1 MVDAD
6 RWQRNEL
13 IGQLPEVR
21 GIDIELDMPTRNVVN
36 PAGERVQFVDGL
48 GPTAIEIEPDARIPA
63 ASRSRISASE
73 VVEGNWVTP
82 TKPGPNRASD
92 SRKYPWS
99 NPWNDPETT
108 APPRMPSPAV
118 RAR

>member
-48 GPTAIEIEPDARIPA
+48 GPTAIEIEPDRTDSGGIKIAYLRV
-63 ASRSRISASE
+63 RSRRGQLGDPDKTGPQPRQRFPQIPL
-73 VVEGNWVTP
+73 VEP
-82 TKPGPNRASD
+82 L
-92 SRKYPWS
+92 
-99 NPWNDPETT
+99 E
-108 APPRMPSPAV
+108 
-118 RAR
+118 